1 MLCPGASVVNIH
13 QSVRGYGGGNDTSH
27 AAMNYDAT
35 KARRDLIA
43 GLTVAAVSLPQGIT
57 YALVAGVDP
66 KFGVYSAIVVTF
78 VASVFGSSSHLIN
91 GPTSAISLLV
101 FSSLAFLDPDNRT
114 VVFES
119 LFLLG
124 VLVGTFQ
131 ILIAVFRL
139 GDLTRYI
146 SESIISGFILA
157 AAVLIAV
164 GQLGNALGVKDR
176 GNGKMPVLERI
187 YLTLFHGDPI
197 NYRAVILSVTTVVLA
212 VVLRWLVRRFRLPQL
227 DLLAVLV
234 IAAVIADAAGWSN
247 ADRSGNTAVQLT
259 AKIPQSLPS
268 PHIPNVQLGLLGHLS
283 QGALAI
289 AFIGLLEALSIAKAI
304 AYQSGQKID
313 YNRQILAEGLANLTG
328 GFFQAVPGSGSVSRS
343 PIAFQAGAVTR
354 FSGVIS
360 AVIVAVA
367 VLLFAP
373 LLHYMPKA
381 ALAGLL
387 LITAARLVDGKR
399 LRYTL
404 RASRYDAGLVI
415 ITAVTG
421 VLINLDTAVLLGIG
435 LSILLF
441 VPRAAK
447 LKAREMVVTPER
459 VVRERV
465 PGDPVDPSTVIY
477 DFEGELFFGAAPELE
492 RHLGLLHD
500 RVEKDG
506 IQFVVLRLKRVRHPD
521 AVVIER
527 LERFLREETARGVT
541 VLLAGVQSDL
551 WTLLTNVGFGE
562 WFSWEHVFPEEDQ
575 EFSATLKAV
584 RYAHAQR
591 GARNFRAPVPAAAG
605 AGNGDAQPY
614 YYLV

>member
-1 MLCPGASVVNIH
+1 MSILDNLKNV
-13 QSVRGYGGGNDTSH
+13 
-27 AAMNYDAT
+27 NYDGE

-66 KFGVYSAIVVTF
+66 KFGVYSCIVVTF

-101 FSSLAFLDPDNRT
+101 FSSLAFLDPENRT
-114 VVFES
+114 VLFEA

-131 ILIAVFRL
+131 ILIAVFKL

-146 SESIISGFILA
+146 SESVILGFLLA

-164 GQLGNALGVKDR
+164 GQLGNALGVKDQGTGR
-176 GNGKMPVLERI
+176 MSVLKRT
-187 YLTLFHGDPI
+187 YLTLFHGDAI
-197 NYRAVILSVTTVVLA
+197 NYRALILSVATVVLA
-212 VVLRWLVRRFRLPQL
+212 VVLRRLVKRYGLPQL

-234 IAAVIADAAGWSN
+234 TAALIAYVAGWSTE
-247 ADRSGNTAVQLT
+247 DHTGNTAVALT
-259 AKIPQSLPS
+259 AKIPQSLPA
-268 PHIPNVQLGLLGHLS
+268 PHIPSVQLGEVGQLS
-283 QGALAI
+283 SGALAI

-304 AYQSGQKID
+304 AYQSGQKLD

-343 PIAFQAGAVTR
+343 PINFQAGAVSR
-354 FSGVIS
+354 FSGVVASI
-360 AVIVAVA
+360 AVAVA

-373 LLHYMPKA
+373 LLHYMPRA

-387 LITAARLVDGKR
+387 LITAARLIDYKR
-399 LRYTL
+399 LRYAL
-404 RASRYDAGLVI
+404 KASRYDAGLVI
-415 ITAVTG
+415 ITALTG
-421 VLINLDTAVLLGIG
+421 VLIDLDTAVLLGVA

-447 LKAREMVVTPER
+447 LKAKELVVAPER

-465 PGDPVDPSTVIY
+465 PGDPVDPSIIIY

-492 RHLGLLHD
+492 RYLEALSE
-500 RVEKDG
+500 RIRKDD
-506 IQFVVLRLKRVRHPD
+506 IKFLVLRLKRVRHPD

-527 LERFLREETARGVT
+527 IEKFVREETSRGAT
-541 VLLAGVQSDL
+541 VLLAGVQPDL
-551 WTLLTNVGFGE
+551 WTLLKNVGFHG
-562 WFSWEHVFPEEDQ
+562 WFPTAHVFPEEDE

-591 GARNFRAPVPAAAG
+591 GFDESGAPVPVAAVA
-605 AGNGDAQPY
+605 ANGDSKHY

>member
-1 MLCPGASVVNIH
+1 MSILDNLKNV
-13 QSVRGYGGGNDTSH
+13 
-27 AAMNYDAT
+27 NYDGD

-66 KFGVYSAIVVTF
+66 KFGVYSCVVVTF

-101 FSSLAFLDPDNRT
+101 FSSLAYLDPENRT
-114 VVFES
+114 VLFEA

-131 ILIAVFRL
+131 ILIAVFKL

-146 SESIISGFILA
+146 SESVILGFLLA

-164 GQLGNALGVKDR
+164 GQLGNALGVKDQGTGR
-176 GNGKMPVLERI
+176 MSVLKRT
-187 YLTLFHGDPI
+187 YLTLFHGDAI
-197 NYRAVILSVTTVVLA
+197 NYRALILSVATVVLA
-212 VVLRWLVRRFRLPQL
+212 VVLRRLVKRYGLPQL

-234 IAAVIADAAGWSN
+234 LAALIAYLAGWSTE
-247 ADRSGNTAVQLT
+247 DHTGNTAVALT
-259 AKIPQSLPS
+259 AKIPQSLPV
-268 PHIPNVQLGLLGHLS
+268 PHIPSVQLGEVGQLS
-283 QGALAI
+283 SGALAI

-304 AYQSGQKID
+304 AYQSEQKLD

-343 PIAFQAGAVTR
+343 PINFQAGAVSR
-354 FSGVIS
+354 FSGVIAS
-360 AVIVAVA
+360 IAVAVA

-373 LLHYMPKA
+373 LLHYMPRA

-387 LITAARLVDGKR
+387 LITAARLIDYKR
-399 LRYTL
+399 LRYAL
-404 RASRYDAGLVI
+404 KASRYDAGLVI
-415 ITAVTG
+415 ITALTG
-421 VLINLDTAVLLGIG
+421 VLIDLDTAVLLGVA

-447 LKAREMVVTPER
+447 LKAKELVVAPER

-465 PGDPVDPSTVIY
+465 PGDPVDPSIIIY

-492 RHLGLLHD
+492 RYLAALSE
-500 RVEKDG
+500 RIRKDD
-506 IQFVVLRLKRVRHPD
+506 IKFLVLRLKRVRHPD

-527 LERFLREETARGVT
+527 IEKFVREETSRGAT
-541 VLLAGVQSDL
+541 VLLAGVQPDL
-551 WTLLTNVGFGE
+551 WTLLKNVGFDG
-562 WFSWEHVFPEEDQ
+562 WFPTAHVFPEEDE

-591 GARNFRAPVPAAAG
+591 GFEESGAPVPVAAVA
-605 AGNGDAQPY
+605 ANGDSKHY

>member
-1 MLCPGASVVNIH
+1 VSISEKLTGL
-13 QSVRGYGGGNDTSH
+13 
-27 AAMNYDAT
+27 NYDAD

-101 FSSLAFLDPDNRT
+101 FSSLAFLDPENRT
-114 VVFES
+114 VLFES

-131 ILIAVFRL
+131 ILIAVFKL

-157 AAVLIAV
+157 AALLIAL
-164 GQLGNALGVKDR
+164 GQLGNSLGVKDK
-176 GNGKMPVLERI
+176 GNGRMPVLERT
-187 YLTLFHGDPI
+187 YLTLLHGDAI
-197 NYRAVILSVTTVVLA
+197 NYRALLLSVTTVVLA
-212 VVLRWLVRRFRLPQL
+212 VVLRWLVKRYRLPQL
-227 DLLAVLV
+227 DLLAVLI
-234 IAAVIADAAGWSN
+234 IAAVIAYAAGWSSED
-247 ADRSGNTAVQLT
+247 ASGNTAVALT

-268 PHIPNVQLGLLGHLS
+268 PHIPDVQLGLLGHLS

-313 YNRQILAEGLANLTG
+313 YNRQILAEGLANLAG

-343 PIAFQAGAVTR
+343 PIAFQAGAATR
-354 FSGVIS
+354 FSGIIS
-360 AVIVAVA
+360 AVTVAVV

-387 LITAARLVDGKR
+387 LITATRLVDYKR

-415 ITAVTG
+415 ITALTG
-421 VLINLDTAVLLGIG
+421 VVINLDTAVLLGIA

-447 LKAREMVVTPER
+447 LKARELVVTSER

-465 PGDPVDPSTVIY
+465 PGDPADPSTVIY

-492 RHLGLLHD
+492 RYLEDLHD
-500 RVEKDG
+500 RVKKDG
-506 IQFVVLRLKRVRHPD
+506 IKFVVLRLKRVRHPD
-521 AVVIER
+521 AVVTERIEK
-527 LERFLREETARGVT
+527 FLREETAHGVT
-541 VLLAGVQSDL
+541 VLLAGVQSDM
-551 WTLLTNVGFGE
+551 WTLLQNVGVDR
-562 WFSWEHVFPEEDQ
+562 WFSSDHVFPEEDE

-584 RYAHAQR
+584 RYAHAQL
-591 GARNFRAPVPAAAG
+591 GAREFRAPLPAAAVT
-605 AGNGDAQPY
+605 GNGDTEPY

>member
-1 MLCPGASVVNIH
+1 VSILDNLKNV
-13 QSVRGYGGGNDTSH
+13 
-27 AAMNYDAT
+27 NYDGD

-66 KFGVYSAIVVTF
+66 KFGVYSCIVVTF

-101 FSSLAFLDPDNRT
+101 FSSLAFLDPENRT
-114 VVFES
+114 VLFEA

-131 ILIAVFRL
+131 ILIAVFKL

-146 SESIISGFILA
+146 SESVILGFLLA

-164 GQLGNALGVKDR
+164 GQLGNALGVKDQGTGR
-176 GNGKMPVLERI
+176 MSVLKRT
-187 YLTLFHGDPI
+187 YLTLFQGDAI
-197 NYRAVILSVTTVVLA
+197 NYRALILSVATVVLA
-212 VVLRWLVRRFRLPQL
+212 VALRRLVKRYGLPQL

-234 IAAVIADAAGWSN
+234 IAALIAYLAGWSTE
-247 ADRSGNTAVQLT
+247 DHTGNSAVALT
-259 AKIPQSLPS
+259 AKIPQSLPA
-268 PHIPNVQLGLLGHLS
+268 PHIPSVQLGEVGQLS
-283 QGALAI
+283 SGALAI

-304 AYQSGQKID
+304 AYQSGQKLD

-343 PIAFQAGAVTR
+343 PINFQAGAVSR
-354 FSGVIS
+354 FSGVIAS
-360 AVIVAVA
+360 IAVAVA

-373 LLHYMPKA
+373 LLHYMPRA

-387 LITAARLVDGKR
+387 LITAARLIDYKR
-399 LRYTL
+399 LRYAL
-404 RASRYDAGLVI
+404 KASRYDAGLVI
-415 ITAVTG
+415 ITALTG
-421 VLINLDTAVLLGIG
+421 VLIDLDTAVLLGVA

-447 LKAREMVVTPER
+447 LKAKELVVAPER

-465 PGDPVDPSTVIY
+465 PGDPADPSIIIY

-492 RHLGLLHD
+492 RYLAALSE
-500 RVEKDG
+500 RIRKDD
-506 IQFVVLRLKRVRHPD
+506 IKFLVLRLKRVRHPD

-527 LERFLREETARGVT
+527 IEKFVREETSRGAT
-541 VLLAGVQSDL
+541 VLLAGVQPDL
-551 WTLLTNVGFGE
+551 WTLLKNVGFDG
-562 WFSWEHVFPEEDQ
+562 WFPTAHVFPEEDE

-591 GARNFRAPVPAAAG
+591 GFDESGAPVPVAAVA
-605 AGNGDAQPY
+605 ANGDSKHY

>member
-1 MLCPGASVVNIH
+1 MSILDNLKNV
-13 QSVRGYGGGNDTSH
+13 
-27 AAMNYDAT
+27 NYDGD

-66 KFGVYSAIVVTF
+66 KFGVYSCIVVTF
-78 VASVFGSSSHLIN
+78 VASIFGSSSHLIN

-101 FSSLAFLDPDNRT
+101 FSSLAFLDPENRT
-114 VVFES
+114 VLFEA

-131 ILIAVFRL
+131 ILIAVFKL

-146 SESIISGFILA
+146 SESVILGFLLA

-164 GQLGNALGVKDR
+164 GQLGNALGVKDQGTGR
-176 GNGKMPVLERI
+176 MSVLKRT
-187 YLTLFHGDPI
+187 YLTLFHGDAI
-197 NYRAVILSVTTVVLA
+197 NYRALILSVATVVLA
-212 VVLRWLVRRFRLPQL
+212 VVLRRLVKRYGLPQL

-234 IAAVIADAAGWSN
+234 IAALIAYVAGWSTE
-247 ADRSGNTAVQLT
+247 DHTGNTAVALT
-259 AKIPQSLPS
+259 AKIPQSLPA
-268 PHIPNVQLGLLGHLS
+268 PHIPSVQLGEVGQLS
-283 QGALAI
+283 SGALAI

-304 AYQSGQKID
+304 AYQSGQKLD

-343 PIAFQAGAVTR
+343 PINFQAGAVSR
-354 FSGVIS
+354 FSGVIAS
-360 AVIVAVA
+360 IAVAVA

-373 LLHYMPKA
+373 LLHYMPRA

-387 LITAARLVDGKR
+387 LITAARLIDYKR
-399 LRYTL
+399 LRYAL
-404 RASRYDAGLVI
+404 KASRYDAGLVI
-415 ITAVTG
+415 ITALTG
-421 VLINLDTAVLLGIG
+421 VLIDLDTAVLLGVA

-447 LKAREMVVTPER
+447 LKARELVVAPER

-465 PGDPVDPSTVIY
+465 PGDPADPSIIIY

-492 RHLGLLHD
+492 RYLEALSE
-500 RVEKDG
+500 RIRKDD
-506 IQFVVLRLKRVRHPD
+506 IKFLVLRLKRVRHPD

-527 LERFLREETARGVT
+527 IEKFVREETSRGAT
-541 VLLAGVQSDL
+541 VLLAGVQPDL
-551 WTLLTNVGFGE
+551 WTLLKNVGFDG
-562 WFSWEHVFPEEDQ
+562 WFPTAHVFPEEDE

-591 GARNFRAPVPAAAG
+591 GFDESGAPVPVAAVA
-605 AGNGDAQPY
+605 ANGDSKHY

>member
-1 MLCPGASVVNIH
+1 VSILDNLKNV
-13 QSVRGYGGGNDTSH
+13 
-27 AAMNYDAT
+27 NYDGD

-66 KFGVYSAIVVTF
+66 KFGVYSCIVVTF

-101 FSSLAFLDPDNRT
+101 FSSLAFLDPENRT
-114 VVFES
+114 VLFEA

-131 ILIAVFRL
+131 ILIAVFKL

-146 SESIISGFILA
+146 SESVILGFLLA

-164 GQLGNALGVKDR
+164 GQLGNALGVKDQGTGR
-176 GNGKMPVLERI
+176 MSVLKRT
-187 YLTLFHGDPI
+187 YLTLFQGDAI
-197 NYRAVILSVTTVVLA
+197 NYRAIVLSAATVVLA
-212 VVLRWLVRRFRLPQL
+212 VVLRRLVKRFGLPQL

-234 IAAVIADAAGWSN
+234 LAALIAYLAGWSTE
-247 ADRSGNTAVQLT
+247 DHTGNTAVALT
-259 AKIPQSLPS
+259 AKIPQSLPV
-268 PHIPNVQLGLLGHLS
+268 PHIPSVQLGEVGQLS
-283 QGALAI
+283 SGALAI

-304 AYQSGQKID
+304 AYQSGQKLD

-343 PIAFQAGAVTR
+343 PINFQAGAVSR
-354 FSGVIS
+354 FSGVIAS
-360 AVIVAVA
+360 VAVAVA

-373 LLHYMPKA
+373 LLHYMPRA

-387 LITAARLVDGKR
+387 LITAARLIDYKR
-399 LRYTL
+399 LRYAL

-415 ITAVTG
+415 ITALTG
-421 VLINLDTAVLLGIG
+421 VLIDLDTAVLLGVA

-441 VPRAAK
+441 VPRAAR
-447 LKAREMVVTPER
+447 LKAKELVVAPER

-465 PGDPVDPSTVIY
+465 PGDPADPSIIIY

-492 RHLGLLHD
+492 RYLAALSE
-500 RVEKDG
+500 RIRKDD
-506 IQFVVLRLKRVRHPD
+506 IKFLVLRLKRVRHPD

-527 LERFLREETARGVT
+527 IEKFVREETSHDVT
-541 VLLAGVQSDL
+541 VLLAGVQPDL
-551 WTLLTNVGFGE
+551 WTLLKNVGFDG
-562 WFSWEHVFPEEDQ
+562 WFPTAHVFPEEDE

-591 GARNFRAPVPAAAG
+591 GFDESGAPVPAAVVA
-605 AGNGDAQPY
+605 ANGDSKHY

>member
-1 MLCPGASVVNIH
+1 MSIAESLKNL
-13 QSVRGYGGGNDTSH
+13 
-27 AAMNYDAT
+27 NYDGF

-66 KFGVYSAIVVTF
+66 KFGVYSCIVVTF

-101 FSSLAFLDPDNRT
+101 FSSLAFLDPENRT
-114 VVFES
+114 VLFEA

-131 ILIAVFRL
+131 ILIAVFKL

-146 SESIISGFILA
+146 SESVILGFLLA

-164 GQLGNALGVKDR
+164 GQLGNALGVKDQGTGR
-176 GNGKMPVLERI
+176 MSVLKRT
-187 YLTLFHGDPI
+187 YLTLFQGDAI
-197 NYRAVILSVTTVVLA
+197 NYRALILSVATVVLA
-212 VVLRWLVRRFRLPQL
+212 VVLRRLVKRFGLPQL

-234 IAAVIADAAGWSN
+234 IAALIAYVAGWSTE
-247 ADRSGNTAVQLT
+247 DHSGNTAVALT
-259 AKIPQSLPS
+259 AKIPQSLPV
-268 PHIPNVQLGLLGHLS
+268 PHIPSVQLGEVGELS
-283 QGALAI
+283 SGALAI

-343 PIAFQAGAVTR
+343 PINFQAGAVSR
-354 FSGVIS
+354 FSGVIAS
-360 AVIVAVA
+360 VAVAGA

-373 LLHYMPKA
+373 LLHYMPRA

-387 LITAARLVDGKR
+387 LITAARLIDYKR
-399 LRYTL
+399 LRYAVK
-404 RASRYDAGLVI
+404 ASRYDAGLVI
-415 ITAVTG
+415 ITALTG
-421 VLINLDTAVLLGIG
+421 VLIDLDTAVLLGVA

-447 LKAREMVVTPER
+447 LKARELVVAPER

-492 RHLGLLHD
+492 RYLEALSERIRRDDIEFL
-500 RVEKDG
+500 
-506 IQFVVLRLKRVRHPD
+506 VLRVKRVRHPD

-527 LERFLREETARGVT
+527 IEKFVREEINRGVT
-541 VLLAGVQSDL
+541 VLLAGVQTDL
-551 WTLLTNVGFGE
+551 WTLLKNVGFDR
-562 WFSWEHVFPEEDQ
+562 WFPSENVFPEEDE

-584 RYAHAQR
+584 RYAHALR
-591 GARNFRAPVPAAAG
+591 GFDESGAPVPVNAV
-605 AGNGDAQPY
+605 AGNGDSRHY

>member
-1 MLCPGASVVNIH
+1 VSILDNLKNV
-13 QSVRGYGGGNDTSH
+13 
-27 AAMNYDAT
+27 NYDGD

-66 KFGVYSAIVVTF
+66 KFGVYSCIVVTF

-101 FSSLAFLDPDNRT
+101 FSSLAFLDPENRT
-114 VVFES
+114 VLFEA

-131 ILIAVFRL
+131 ILIAVFKL

-146 SESIISGFILA
+146 SESVILGFLLA

-164 GQLGNALGVKDR
+164 GQLGNALGVKDQGTGR
-176 GNGKMPVLERI
+176 MSVLKRT
-187 YLTLFHGDPI
+187 YLTLFQGDAI
-197 NYRAVILSVTTVVLA
+197 NYRAIVLSAATVVLA
-212 VVLRWLVRRFRLPQL
+212 VVLRRLVKRFGLPQL

-234 IAAVIADAAGWSN
+234 LAALIAYLAGWSTE
-247 ADRSGNTAVQLT
+247 DHTGNTAVALT
-259 AKIPQSLPS
+259 AKIPQSLPV
-268 PHIPNVQLGLLGHLS
+268 PHIPSVQLGEVGQLS
-283 QGALAI
+283 SGALAI

-304 AYQSGQKID
+304 AYQSGQKLD

-343 PIAFQAGAVTR
+343 PINFQAGAVSR
-354 FSGVIS
+354 FSGVIAS
-360 AVIVAVA
+360 VAVAVA

-373 LLHYMPKA
+373 LLHYMPRA

-387 LITAARLVDGKR
+387 LITAARLIDYKR
-399 LRYTL
+399 LRYAL

-415 ITAVTG
+415 ITALTG
-421 VLINLDTAVLLGIG
+421 VLIDLDTAVLLGVA

-441 VPRAAK
+441 VPRAAR
-447 LKAREMVVTPER
+447 LKAKELVVAPER

-465 PGDPVDPSTVIY
+465 PGDPADPSIIIY

-492 RHLGLLHD
+492 RYLAALSE
-500 RVEKDG
+500 RIRKDD
-506 IQFVVLRLKRVRHPD
+506 IKFLVLRLKRVRHPD

-527 LERFLREETARGVT
+527 IEKFVREETSHGVT
-541 VLLAGVQSDL
+541 VLLAGVQPDL
-551 WTLLTNVGFGE
+551 WTLLKNVGFDG
-562 WFSWEHVFPEEDQ
+562 WFPTAHVFPEEDE

-591 GARNFRAPVPAAAG
+591 GFDESGAPVPAAVVA
-605 AGNGDAQPY
+605 ANGDSKHY

>member
-1 MLCPGASVVNIH
+1 MSILDNLKNV
-13 QSVRGYGGGNDTSH
+13 
-27 AAMNYDAT
+27 NYDGD

-66 KFGVYSAIVVTF
+66 KFGVYSCIVVTF
-78 VASVFGSSSHLIN
+78 VASIFGSSSHLIN

-101 FSSLAFLDPDNRT
+101 FSSLAFLDPENRT
-114 VVFES
+114 VLFEA

-131 ILIAVFRL
+131 ILIAVFKL

-146 SESIISGFILA
+146 SESVILGFLLA

-164 GQLGNALGVKDR
+164 GQLGNALGVKDQGTGR
-176 GNGKMPVLERI
+176 MSVLKRT
-187 YLTLFHGDPI
+187 YLTLFHGDAI
-197 NYRAVILSVTTVVLA
+197 NYRALILSVATVVLA
-212 VVLRWLVRRFRLPQL
+212 VVLRRLVKRYGLPQL

-234 IAAVIADAAGWSN
+234 IAALIAYVAGWSTE
-247 ADRSGNTAVQLT
+247 DHTGNTAVALT
-259 AKIPQSLPS
+259 AKVPQSLPA
-268 PHIPNVQLGLLGHLS
+268 PHIPSVQLGEVGQLS
-283 QGALAI
+283 SGALAI

-304 AYQSGQKID
+304 AYQSGQKLD

-343 PIAFQAGAVTR
+343 PINFQAGAVSR
-354 FSGVIS
+354 FSGVIAS
-360 AVIVAVA
+360 IAVAVA

-373 LLHYMPKA
+373 LLHYMPRA

-387 LITAARLVDGKR
+387 LITAARLIDYKR
-399 LRYTL
+399 LRYAL
-404 RASRYDAGLVI
+404 KASRYDAGLVI
-415 ITAVTG
+415 ITALTG
-421 VLINLDTAVLLGIG
+421 VLIDLDTAVLLGVA

-447 LKAREMVVTPER
+447 LKARELVVAPER

-465 PGDPVDPSTVIY
+465 PGDPADPSIIIY

-492 RHLGLLHD
+492 RYLAALSE
-500 RVEKDG
+500 RIRKDD
-506 IQFVVLRLKRVRHPD
+506 IKFLVLRLKRVRHPD

-527 LERFLREETARGVT
+527 IEKFVREETSRGAT
-541 VLLAGVQSDL
+541 VLLAGVQPDL
-551 WTLLTNVGFGE
+551 WTLLKNVGFDG
-562 WFSWEHVFPEEDQ
+562 WFPTAHVFPEEDE

-591 GARNFRAPVPAAAG
+591 GFDESGAPVPVAAVA
-605 AGNGDAQPY
+605 ANGDSKHY

>member
-1 MLCPGASVVNIH
+1 MSISESLKNL
-13 QSVRGYGGGNDTSH
+13 
-27 AAMNYDAT
+27 NYDGE

-91 GPTSAISLLV
+91 GPTSAISLLA
-101 FSSLAFLDPDNRT
+101 FSSLAFLDPENRT
-114 VVFES
+114 VLFEA

-131 ILIAVFRL
+131 ILIAVFKL

-146 SESIISGFILA
+146 SGSVILGFLLA

-164 GQLGNALGVKDR
+164 GQLGNALGVKDQGTGR
-176 GNGKMPVLERI
+176 MSVLKRT
-187 YLTLFHGDPI
+187 YLTLFQGDAI
-197 NYRAVILSVTTVVLA
+197 SYRALILSVATVVLA
-212 VVLRWLVRRFRLPQL
+212 VVLRRLVKRFGLPQL

-234 IAAVIADAAGWSN
+234 LAALIAYLAGWSTEDN
-247 ADRSGNTAVQLT
+247 SGNTAVALT
-259 AKIPQSLPS
+259 AKIPQSLPT
-268 PHIPNVQLGLLGHLS
+268 PHIPNVQLGLLGQLS
-283 QGALAI
+283 EGAVAI

-304 AYQSGQKID
+304 AYQSGQKLD

-343 PIAFQAGAVTR
+343 PINFQAGAVSR
-354 FSGVIS
+354 FSGVIAS
-360 AVIVAVA
+360 VTVAVA

-373 LLHYMPKA
+373 LLHYMPRA

-387 LITAARLVDGKR
+387 LITAARLIDYKR

-404 RASRYDAGLVI
+404 KASRYDAGLVI
-415 ITAVTG
+415 ITALTG
-421 VLINLDTAVLLGIG
+421 VLIDLDTAVLLGVA

-447 LKAREMVVTPER
+447 LKAKELVVAPER

-492 RHLGLLHD
+492 GYLEALGERIRRDDIKFL
-500 RVEKDG
+500 
-506 IQFVVLRLKRVRHPD
+506 VLRLKRVRHPD
-521 AVVIER
+521 AVVIEPI
-527 LERFLREETARGVT
+527 EKFLREETNRGVT
-541 VLLAGVQSDL
+541 VLLAGVQPDL
-551 WTLLTNVGFGE
+551 WTLLKNVGFDG
-562 WFSWEHVFPEEDQ
+562 WFPTDRVFPEEDE

-591 GARNFRAPVPAAAG
+591 GFDESGAPVPVAAIA
-605 AGNGDAQPY
+605 ANGDSKHY

>member
-1 MLCPGASVVNIH
+1 MSILDNLKNVNCD
-13 QSVRGYGGGNDTSH
+13 GD
-27 AAMNYDAT
+27 

-66 KFGVYSAIVVTF
+66 KFGVYSCIVVTF

-101 FSSLAFLDPDNRT
+101 FSSLAFLDPENRT
-114 VVFES
+114 VLFEA

-131 ILIAVFRL
+131 ILIAVFKL

-146 SESIISGFILA
+146 SESVILGFLLA

-164 GQLGNALGVKDR
+164 GQLGNALGVKDQGTGR
-176 GNGKMPVLERI
+176 MSVLKRT
-187 YLTLFHGDPI
+187 YLTLFQGDAI
-197 NYRAVILSVTTVVLA
+197 NYRAIVLSVATVVLA
-212 VVLRWLVRRFRLPQL
+212 VVLRRLVKRYGLPQL

-234 IAAVIADAAGWSN
+234 IAALIAYLAGWSTE
-247 ADRSGNTAVQLT
+247 DHTGNSAVALT
-259 AKIPQSLPS
+259 AKIPQSLPA
-268 PHIPNVQLGLLGHLS
+268 PHIPSVQLGEVGQLS
-283 QGALAI
+283 SGALAI

-304 AYQSGQKID
+304 AYQSGQKLD

-328 GFFQAVPGSGSVSRS
+328 GFFHAVPGSGSVSRS
-343 PIAFQAGAVTR
+343 PINFQAGAVSR
-354 FSGVIS
+354 FSGVIAS
-360 AVIVAVA
+360 IAVAVA

-373 LLHYMPKA
+373 LLHYMPRA

-387 LITAARLVDGKR
+387 LITAARLIDYKR
-399 LRYTL
+399 LRYAL
-404 RASRYDAGLVI
+404 KASRYDAGLVI
-415 ITAVTG
+415 ITALTG
-421 VLINLDTAVLLGIG
+421 VLIDLDTAVLLGVA

-447 LKAREMVVTPER
+447 LKAKELVVAPER

-465 PGDPVDPSTVIY
+465 PGDPADPSIIIY

-492 RHLGLLHD
+492 RYLAALSE
-500 RVEKDG
+500 RIRKDD
-506 IQFVVLRLKRVRHPD
+506 IKFLVLRLKRVRHPD

-527 LERFLREETARGVT
+527 IEKFVREETSRGAT
-541 VLLAGVQSDL
+541 VLLAGVQPDL
-551 WTLLTNVGFGE
+551 WTLLKNVGFDG
-562 WFSWEHVFPEEDQ
+562 WFPTAHVFPEEDE

-591 GARNFRAPVPAAAG
+591 GFDESGAPVPVAAVA
-605 AGNGDAQPY
+605 ANGDSKHY

>member
-1 MLCPGASVVNIH
+1 MLDNLKNA
-13 QSVRGYGGGNDTSH
+13 
-27 AAMNYDAT
+27 NYDGD

-66 KFGVYSAIVVTF
+66 KFGVYSCIVVTF

-101 FSSLAFLDPDNRT
+101 FSSLAYLDPENRT
-114 VVFES
+114 VLFEA

-131 ILIAVFRL
+131 ILIAVFKL

-146 SESIISGFILA
+146 SESVILGFLLA

-164 GQLGNALGVKDR
+164 GQLGNALGVKDQGTGR
-176 GNGKMPVLERI
+176 MSVLKRT
-187 YLTLFHGDPI
+187 YLTLFHGDAI
-197 NYRAVILSVTTVVLA
+197 NYRALILSVATVVLA
-212 VVLRWLVRRFRLPQL
+212 VVLRRLVKRYGLPQL

-234 IAAVIADAAGWSN
+234 LAALIAYLAGWSTE
-247 ADRSGNTAVQLT
+247 DHTGNTAVALT
-259 AKIPQSLPS
+259 AKIPQSLPA
-268 PHIPNVQLGLLGHLS
+268 PHIPSVQLGEVGQLS
-283 QGALAI
+283 SGALAI

-304 AYQSGQKID
+304 AYQSGQKLD

-343 PIAFQAGAVTR
+343 PINFQAGAVSR
-354 FSGVIS
+354 FSGVIAS
-360 AVIVAVA
+360 IAVAVA

-373 LLHYMPKA
+373 LLHYMPRA

-387 LITAARLVDGKR
+387 LITAARLIDYKR
-399 LRYTL
+399 LRYAL
-404 RASRYDAGLVI
+404 KASRYDAGLVI
-415 ITAVTG
+415 ITALTG
-421 VLINLDTAVLLGIG
+421 VLIDLDTAVLLGVA

-447 LKAREMVVTPER
+447 LKAKELVVAPER

-465 PGDPVDPSTVIY
+465 PGDPVDPSIIIY

-492 RHLGLLHD
+492 RYLAALSE
-500 RVEKDG
+500 RIRKDD
-506 IQFVVLRLKRVRHPD
+506 IKFLVLRLKRVRHPD

-527 LERFLREETARGVT
+527 IEKFVREETSRGAT
-541 VLLAGVQSDL
+541 VLLAGVQPDL
-551 WTLLTNVGFGE
+551 WTLLKNVGFDG
-562 WFSWEHVFPEEDQ
+562 WFPTAHVFPEEDE

-591 GARNFRAPVPAAAG
+591 GFDESGATGPVAAVA
-605 AGNGDAQPY
+605 ANGDSKHY

>member
-1 MLCPGASVVNIH
+1 VSILDNLKNA
-13 QSVRGYGGGNDTSH
+13 
-27 AAMNYDAT
+27 NYDGD

-66 KFGVYSAIVVTF
+66 KFGVYSCIVVTF

-101 FSSLAFLDPDNRT
+101 FSSLAYLDPENRT
-114 VVFES
+114 VLFEA

-131 ILIAVFRL
+131 ILIAVFKL

-146 SESIISGFILA
+146 SESVILGFLLA

-164 GQLGNALGVKDR
+164 GQLGNALGVKDQGTGR
-176 GNGKMPVLERI
+176 MSVLKRT
-187 YLTLFHGDPI
+187 YLTLFHGDAI
-197 NYRAVILSVTTVVLA
+197 NYRALILSVATVVLA
-212 VVLRWLVRRFRLPQL
+212 VVLRRLVKRYGLPQL

-234 IAAVIADAAGWSN
+234 LAALIAYLAGWSTE
-247 ADRSGNTAVQLT
+247 DHTGNTAVALT
-259 AKIPQSLPS
+259 AKIPQSLPA
-268 PHIPNVQLGLLGHLS
+268 PHIPSVQLGEVGQLS
-283 QGALAI
+283 SGALAI

-304 AYQSGQKID
+304 AYQSEQKLD

-343 PIAFQAGAVTR
+343 PINFQAGAVSR
-354 FSGVIS
+354 FSGVIAS
-360 AVIVAVA
+360 IAVAVA

-373 LLHYMPKA
+373 LLHYMPRA

-387 LITAARLVDGKR
+387 LITAARLIDYKR

-404 RASRYDAGLVI
+404 KASRYDAGLVI
-415 ITAVTG
+415 ITALTG
-421 VLINLDTAVLLGIG
+421 VLIDLDTAVLLGVA

-447 LKAREMVVTPER
+447 LKAKELVVAPER

-492 RHLGLLHD
+492 RYLEALSE
-500 RVEKDG
+500 RIKKDD
-506 IQFVVLRLKRVRHPD
+506 IKFLVLRLKRVRHPD

-527 LERFLREETARGVT
+527 IEKFVREETSRGVT
-541 VLLAGVQSDL
+541 VLLAGVQPDL
-551 WTLLTNVGFGE
+551 WTLLKNVGFDG
-562 WFSWEHVFPEEDQ
+562 WFPTDRVFPEEDE

-591 GARNFRAPVPAAAG
+591 GFDESGAPVPVAAVA
-605 AGNGDAQPY
+605 ANGDSKHY

>member
-1 MLCPGASVVNIH
+1 VSILDNLKNV
-13 QSVRGYGGGNDTSH
+13 
-27 AAMNYDAT
+27 NYDGD

-66 KFGVYSAIVVTF
+66 KFGVYSCIVVTF
-78 VASVFGSSSHLIN
+78 VASIFGSSSHLIN

-101 FSSLAFLDPDNRT
+101 FSSLAFLDPENRT
-114 VVFES
+114 VLFEA

-131 ILIAVFRL
+131 ILIAVFKL

-146 SESIISGFILA
+146 SESVILGFLLA

-164 GQLGNALGVKDR
+164 GQLGNALGVKDQGTGR
-176 GNGKMPVLERI
+176 MSVLKRT
-187 YLTLFHGDPI
+187 YLTLFHGDAI
-197 NYRAVILSVTTVVLA
+197 NYRALILSVATVVLA
-212 VVLRWLVRRFRLPQL
+212 VVLRRLVKRYGLPQL

-234 IAAVIADAAGWSN
+234 IAALIAYVAGWSTE
-247 ADRSGNTAVQLT
+247 DHTGNTAVALT
-259 AKIPQSLPS
+259 AKIPQSLPA
-268 PHIPNVQLGLLGHLS
+268 PHIPSVQLGEVGQLS
-283 QGALAI
+283 SGALAI

-304 AYQSGQKID
+304 AYQSGQKLD

-343 PIAFQAGAVTR
+343 PINFQAGAVSR
-354 FSGVIS
+354 FSGVIAS
-360 AVIVAVA
+360 IAVAVA

-373 LLHYMPKA
+373 LLHYMPRA

-387 LITAARLVDGKR
+387 LITAARLIDYKR
-399 LRYTL
+399 LRYAL
-404 RASRYDAGLVI
+404 KASRYDAGLVI
-415 ITAVTG
+415 ITALTG
-421 VLINLDTAVLLGIG
+421 VLIDLDTAVLLGVA

-447 LKAREMVVTPER
+447 LKARELVVAPER

-465 PGDPVDPSTVIY
+465 PGDPPDPSIIIY

-492 RHLGLLHD
+492 RYLEALSE
-500 RVEKDG
+500 RIRKDD
-506 IQFVVLRLKRVRHPD
+506 IKFLVLRLKRVRHPD

-527 LERFLREETARGVT
+527 IEKFVREETSRGAT
-541 VLLAGVQSDL
+541 VLLAGVQPDL
-551 WTLLTNVGFGE
+551 WTLLKNVGFDG
-562 WFSWEHVFPEEDQ
+562 WFPTAHVFPEEDE

-591 GARNFRAPVPAAAG
+591 GFDESGAPVPVAAVA
-605 AGNGDAQPY
+605 ANGDSKHY

>member
-1 MLCPGASVVNIH
+1 VSILDNLKNV
-13 QSVRGYGGGNDTSH
+13 
-27 AAMNYDAT
+27 NYDGD

-66 KFGVYSAIVVTF
+66 KFGVYSCIVVTF

-101 FSSLAFLDPDNRT
+101 FSSLAFLDPENRT
-114 VVFES
+114 VLFEA

-131 ILIAVFRL
+131 ILIAVFKL

-146 SESIISGFILA
+146 SESVILGFLLA

-164 GQLGNALGVKDR
+164 GQLGNALGVKDQGTGR
-176 GNGKMPVLERI
+176 MSVLKRT
-187 YLTLFHGDPI
+187 YLTLFQGDAI
-197 NYRAVILSVTTVVLA
+197 NYRALILSVATVVLA
-212 VVLRWLVRRFRLPQL
+212 VVLRRLVKRYGLPQL

-234 IAAVIADAAGWSN
+234 LAALIAYLAGWSTE
-247 ADRSGNTAVQLT
+247 DHTGNTAVALT
-259 AKIPQSLPS
+259 AKIPQSLPA
-268 PHIPNVQLGLLGHLS
+268 PHIPSVQLGEVGQLS
-283 QGALAI
+283 SGALAI

-304 AYQSGQKID
+304 AYQSGQKLD

-343 PIAFQAGAVTR
+343 PINFQAGAVSR
-354 FSGVIS
+354 FSGVIAS
-360 AVIVAVA
+360 IAVAVA

-373 LLHYMPKA
+373 LLHYMPRA

-387 LITAARLVDGKR
+387 LITAARLIDYKR
-399 LRYTL
+399 LRYAL
-404 RASRYDAGLVI
+404 KASRYDAGLVI
-415 ITAVTG
+415 ITALTG
-421 VLINLDTAVLLGIG
+421 VLIDLDTAVLLGVA

-447 LKAREMVVTPER
+447 LKAKELVVAPER

-492 RHLGLLHD
+492 RYLAALSE
-500 RVEKDG
+500 RIRKDD
-506 IQFVVLRLKRVRHPD
+506 IKFLVLRLKRVRHPD

-527 LERFLREETARGVT
+527 IEKFVREETSRGAT
-541 VLLAGVQSDL
+541 VLLAGVQPDL
-551 WTLLTNVGFGE
+551 WTLLKNVGFDG
-562 WFSWEHVFPEEDQ
+562 WFPTAHVFPEEDE

-591 GARNFRAPVPAAAG
+591 GFDESGAPVPVAAVA
-605 AGNGDAQPY
+605 ANGDSKHY

>member
-1 MLCPGASVVNIH
+1 MSIADKLKSLN
-13 QSVRGYGGGNDTSH
+13 YGGE
-27 AAMNYDAT
+27 

-78 VASVFGSSSHLIN
+78 VASVFGSSSHLVN

-101 FSSLAFLDPDNRT
+101 FSSLAFLDPENRT
-114 VVFES
+114 VLFEA

-124 VLVGTFQ
+124 VLVGAFQ

-146 SESIISGFILA
+146 SESVILGFLLS
-157 AAVLIAV
+157 AAVLIAL
-164 GQLGNALGVKDR
+164 GQLGNALGVKDQ
-176 GNGKMPVLERI
+176 GNGHQSVLKRT
-187 YLTLFHGDPI
+187 YLTLFHGEAF
-197 NYRAVILSVTTVVLA
+197 NYRALIISVATVVLA
-212 VVLRWLVRRFRLPQL
+212 IILRRLVKRFGLPQL
-227 DLLAVLV
+227 DLLAVLIIGAL
-234 IAAVIADAAGWSN
+234 IAYFAGWSTE
-247 ADRSGNTAVQLT
+247 DHTGNTAIALT
-259 AKIPQSLPS
+259 AKIPRGLPV
-268 PHIPNVQLGLLGHLS
+268 PHIPSVQLSEVTQLAP
-283 QGALAI
+283 GALAI

-313 YNRQILAEGLANLTG
+313 YNRQIIAEGLGNLTG
-328 GFFQAVPGSGSVSRS
+328 GFFQAVPGSGSVTRS
-343 PIAFQAGAVTR
+343 PINFQAGAVTR

-360 AVIVAVA
+360 SIGVAIA

-373 LLHYMPKA
+373 LFHYLPRA

-387 LITAARLVDGKR
+387 LITAARLIDIKR
-399 LRYTL
+399 LSYSIK
-404 RASRYDAGLVI
+404 ASRYDAGLVI
-415 ITAVTG
+415 ITALVG
-421 VLINLDTAVLLGIG
+421 VLVDLDTAVLLGVA

-447 LKAREMVVTPER
+447 LKARELVVAPER

-465 PGDPVDPSTVIY
+465 PGDPADPSTLIY

-492 RHLGLLHD
+492 KYLEALGERIKNDDVKYL
-500 RVEKDG
+500 
-506 IQFVVLRLKRVRHPD
+506 VLRLKRVRHPD
-521 AVVIER
+521 AVVIQRIENFIR
-527 LERFLREETARGVT
+527 QETDRGVT
-541 VLLAGVQSDL
+541 VLLAGVQPDL
-551 WTLLTNVGFGE
+551 WTLLTNVGFDK
-562 WFSWEHVFPEEDQ
+562 WFPSERVFPEEDE

-584 RYAHAQR
+584 RYAHALR
-591 GARNFRAPVPAAAG
+591 GFDESGAQVPAEAVAT
-605 AGNGDAQPY
+605 NGDSKHY